1 MRKSQ
6 NRSIRNKRRQRNITL
21 QKVNNHTVE
30 DLLFSEM
37 DESPLVEVRRKIS
50 MLNEHYEE
58 FKEDIKKQLNES
70 QENTELKK
78 KTLKDTQKY
87 KMNSKIIPTSTRTK
101 PRKLL
106 KRR

>member
-1 MRKSQ
+1 M
-6 NRSIRNKRRQRNITL
+6 TP

-58 FKEDIKKQLNES
+58 FKEDIQKQLNES

-78 KTLKDTQKY
+78 TSKRHTKIQNELKD
-87 KMNSKIIPTSTRTK
+87 NSNKH
-101 PRKLL
+101 
-106 KRR
+106 